1 MFFVE
6 FTEELTA
13 KQLRGDWDGTPFAL
27 LKKVEY

>member
-1 MFFVE
+1 MFLVE

-13 KQLRGDWDGTPFAL
+13 KWLRGDWDRTPVAL